1 MISRILYYS
10 SHPQELAHLIKMKK
24 EFGQYKPNDLRLTE
38 QASSLTDKDFC
49 YEALKK
55 VSRSFAVV
63 IQQLPIELQ
72 DPVCLFYLILRGL
85 DTIEDDMEI
94 PQSEKANL
102 LTSFADQLND
112 KPFNYENIGDTQDYR
127 DLMLH
132 FDKVCKQYHRLDESY
147 QLVITDITR
156 KMADGMNK
164 YASEKVDSYKDWDD
178 YCHYVAGLVGIG
190 LSQLFLASGLE
201 NSDRLKDEFLSNEMG
216 LFLQKTNIIRDFAE
230 DLEQSRV
237 FWPEE
242 AWKQRVDDLGDL
254 QKYPEKGLNVL
265 NELINNALEHI
276 PHCLDYLKELRN
288 EQVFRFCAI
297 PQLMAVATLGEL
309 YNNES
314 VLYQN
319 VKIRKGKTAKYFMSI
334 HDFEQTKKEFEEV
347 LKTIVK
353 KNESETTEKILADF

>member
-10 SHPQELAHLIKMKK
+10 SHPNEIAHLIKMKK
-24 EFGQYKPNDLRLTE
+24 EFGQYRPNDKRLTE
-38 QASSLTDKDFC
+38 QASSLSDKDFC

-63 IQQLPIELQ
+63 IQQLPLELQ
-72 DPVCLFYLILRGL
+72 DPVCLFYLVLRGL
-85 DTIEDDMEI
+85 DTIEDDMNI
-94 PQSEKANL
+94 PQNEKEEL
-102 LTSFADQLND
+102 LKTFASKLND
-112 KPFNYENIGDTQDYR
+112 KPFNYENIGDTEDYR

-132 FDKVCKQYHRLDESY
+132 FDKVCKQYQRLDESY
-147 QLVITDITR
+147 QKVITEITD
-156 KMADGMNK
+156 KMAAGMNK
-164 YASEKVDSYKDWDD
+164 YASEKVDSYSDWDD

-201 NSDRLKDEFLSNEMG
+201 NSDKLKDEYLSNEMG

-242 AWKQRVDDLGDL
+242 AWKKRVEHLGDL

-265 NELINNALEHI
+265 NELIDNALKHI
-276 PHCLDYLKELRN
+276 PNCLAYLKEIRN

-314 VLYQN
+314 VLYEN
-319 VKIRKGKTAKYFMSI
+319 VKIRKGRTAKYFMSVY
-334 HDFEQTKKEFEEV
+334 DFEQTKKEFEDV
-347 LKTIVK
+347 LKNISK
-353 KNESETTEKILADF
+353 KNESAISDKILEEF